1 MRNLFIILSFTLLV
15 IIYSKSL
22 KTAAKCIQYGGDCDF
37 TSYCCGKN
45 ECKDYRCSVEGTK
58 DNQVKWAP
66 EGEKCDY
73 FHHCK
78 KFFKCESHRCILY
91 TNKIVND
98 VKKKLNGD
106 Y

>member
-1 MRNLFIILSFTLLV
+1 MRNLFIILSFTLLA

-45 ECKDYRCSVEGTK
+45 ECKDYRCALQGTK
-58 DNQVKWAP
+58 DNQIGWDKSNK
-66 EGEKCDY
+66 EGNKCDW

-78 KFFKCESHRCILY
+78 KGRKCMSHRCY
-91 TNKIVND
+91 D
-98 VKKKLNGD
+98 S
-106 Y
+106 